1 MKKFFLLLLT
11 TAALAMG
18 QTVTGSSGDYRV
30 VLDKRFTASP
40 GGTLTVDN
48 MNGDITVQGGGD
60 QVIIHAELHV
70 EVLTQEELDR
80 IVKAEKEAFQ
90 QQAGGIVITAG
101 ATHSN
106 VVRHLTVTLP
116 EKFNLQLKAGR
127 GDIQVE
133 GVSGQIQLHS
143 AGGDVGLKETGG
155 TVEVNTAGGDLDFDG
170 VHGALRASTAGGDV
184 DLKNIF
190 SESVISTAGGDI
202 DLLNAKNKI
211 ELSTAGGDLLLQKIT
226 GSLKALTMGGDITL
240 TDVQGE
246 SVQLSTMG
254 GDIDVEDCRSALQI
268 STRGGDIE
276 ANRLF
281 AEANISTMGGEIQ
294 VADLQAAATATS
306 MGGDISIEMTLED
319 FSKPHALHAETTGG
333 DIKVILPSRLPAR
346 ILAEVRLSRR
356 SGSRND
362 IYSDFPLT
370 KSSQD
375 ETGRK
380 IIRSTGE
387 INGGGDVIELKADG
401 GDVYIQKAGS

>member
-1 MKKFFLLLLT
+1 MKKFLLLLLT

-30 VLDKRFTASP
+30 ALDKRFAASP

-60 QVIIHAELHV
+60 QVIIHADLHA
-70 EVLTQEELDR
+70 EVFTQEELDR
-80 IVKAEKEAFQ
+80 IVNAEKEAFQ

-101 ATHSN
+101 ATPSN
-106 VVRHLTVTLP
+106 VVRHLTVTVP
-116 EKFNLQLKAGR
+116 EKFNLHLKARR

-133 GVSGQIQLHS
+133 RVSGQIQLHS
-143 AGGDVGLKETGG
+143 AGGDVGLQEIGG
-155 TVEVNTAGGDLDFDG
+155 AVEVHTAGGDLTFDG
-170 VHGALRASTAGGDV
+170 VHGSLRASTAGGDV

-190 SESVISTAGGDI
+190 SESVINTAGGDI
-202 DLLNAKNKI
+202 ELLNAKNKI
-211 ELSTAGGDLLLQKIT
+211 ELSTAGGDLLLQKIN
-226 GSLKALTMGGDITL
+226 GSLKAQTMGGDITL

-246 SVQLSTMG
+246 SVQISTMG

-268 STRGGDIE
+268 STHGGDIE
-276 ANRLF
+276 ADRLL
-281 AEANISTMGGEIQ
+281 AEANMRTLGGEIQ
-294 VADLQAAATATS
+294 VTDLQAAATAVS

-333 DIKVILPSRLPAR
+333 DIQVILPALLPAR

-401 GDVYIQKAGS
+401 GDVTIQKAR